1 LSSYYEKK
9 ILKVLEESRDG
20 LTTVSIAEK
29 ANISKTTAL
38 KYLASLKAAGKI
50 DYIEVGPA
58 KLWRVTPTQEIGLKR
73 ASTSKK
79 RKVRLIL
86 EEFKEIAGLLG
97 SAVVDNDGL
106 TIFADLPWSKKPERI
121 GSIISRLLQLANRSA
136 EEVDIGQLK
145 NVILEGERGR
155 IVACNEG
162 NFLLIAFSNKEAAL
176 GMIKIEIEES
186 AKKIKKLLNLDSPS
200 DV

>member
-9 ILKVLEESRDG
+9 ILKVLEESKDG

-136 EEVDIGQLK
+136 EEADIGQLK
-145 NVILEGERGR
+145 NIIIEGERGR

>member
-1 LSSYYEKK
+1 MSSYYEKK
-9 ILKVLEESRDG
+9 ILKVLEESKDG

-136 EEVDIGQLK
+136 EEADIGQLK

>member
-9 ILKVLEESRDG
+9 ILKVLEESKDG

-86 EEFKEIAGLLG
+86 KEFKEIAGLLG

-136 EEVDIGQLK
+136 EEADIGQLK

>member
-1 LSSYYEKK
+1 MSSYYEKK

>member
-1 LSSYYEKK
+1 MSSYYEKR

-58 KLWRVTPTQEIGLKR
+58 KLWRVTPAQEIDLGR

-86 EEFKEIAGLLG
+86 KEFKEIAGLLG

-121 GSIISRLLQLANRSA
+121 GAMISRLLQLANRSA
-136 EEVDIGQLK
+136 EEADIGQLK
-145 NVILEGERGR
+145 NVIIEGERGR

-162 NFLLIAFSNKEAAL
+162 NFLLIAFSSKEAAL

-186 AKKIKKLLNLDSPS
+186 AKKIKKLLNLDSSS

>member
-1 LSSYYEKK
+1 MSSYYEKK

-136 EEVDIGQLK
+136 EEADIGQLK

>member
-1 LSSYYEKK
+1 MSSYYEKK
-9 ILKVLEESRDG
+9 ILKVLEESKDG

>member
-9 ILKVLEESRDG
+9 ILKVLEESKDG

-136 EEVDIGQLK
+136 EEADIGQLK

>member
-9 ILKVLEESRDG
+9 ILKVLEESKDG

>member
-1 LSSYYEKK
+1 MSSYYEKK
-9 ILKVLEESRDG
+9 ILKVLEESKDG

-97 SAVVDNDGL
+97 LAVVDNDGL

>member
-1 LSSYYEKK
+1 MSSYYEKK
-9 ILKVLEESRDG
+9 ILKVLEESKDG

-136 EEVDIGQLK
+136 EEADIGQLK

-162 NFLLIAFSNKEAAL
+162 NFLLIAFSSKEAAL

-186 AKKIKKLLNLDSPS
+186 AKKIKKLLNLDSS
-200 DV
+200 SGV

>member
-1 LSSYYEKK
+1 MSSYYEKK
-9 ILKVLEESRDG
+9 ILRVLEESKDG

-97 SAVVDNDGL
+97 SVVVDNDGL
-106 TIFADLPWSKKPERI
+106 TIFADLPWSKKP
-121 GSIISRLLQLANRSA
+121 
-136 EEVDIGQLK
+136 
-145 NVILEGERGR
+145 
-155 IVACNEG
+155 
-162 NFLLIAFSNKEAAL
+162 
-176 GMIKIEIEES
+176 
-186 AKKIKKLLNLDSPS
+186 
-200 DV
+200 